1 MHIVNQRYSRKKKK
15 AQLQSTGSR
24 TNNMVKTLIFLDV
37 NGKHIDA
44 YYIHL
49 SIFVSAFK
57 FLFKTFKNRK
67 NNYKHIENM

>member
-1 MHIVNQRYSRKKKK
+1 MNDIPEKKKK

-44 YYIHL
+44 YYIRL
-49 SIFVSAFK
+49 SILLVLLSFY
-57 FLFKTFKNRK
+57 L
-67 NNYKHIENM
+67 KHLKLEKITTNT